1 MPSSGQAPPKHFS
14 PRCGNNLGANQF
26 GNVRD
31 FSPQA
36 VFRLGFEDG
45 RSTDQPAYA
54 SHALRRL
61 VSFGGTLM
69 LMPPRRKVLLSSCL
83 FAALTALGTG
93 LVGTAANSATEAP
106 AGFNTPSFNSAA
118 SINNG
123 LVEPPGDTFAR
134 DQQVYEENET
144 VAGGLGPV
152 YNATSCVNCH
162 QNPNSGAAS
171 QITELRVG
179 HNDANGNFV
188 NPTILINDGKNT
200 ITGRSIVDD
209 RAIGPQAQETI
220 PATENIRTLRA
231 ALNTLGDGFVEA
243 IDDNTL
249 IAIAAEQPGL
259 SGGRIH
265 GEVVEAPIFEAPGQT
280 RVGRFGWK
288 DQHSSL
294 LSFIADAYLNEMGIT
309 NRLRPTEVTQVLNTT
324 TGIEDQPDELGLA
337 DIDHFA
343 QFVRGTMAP
352 PRDTALA
359 ATPAAIKGQALFS
372 RIGCSVC
379 HVPSITTAPQGTVI
393 DGGMFT
399 VPEALGDKIIHPFSD
414 FLLHDIGT
422 GDGIVQVGPQD
433 TANKLRT
440 APLWGLRTKA
450 RFMHDLGS
458 LSLDNAISRHDGEA
472 REPARRFRELSPEER
487 EALIT
492 FLKTL

>member
-1 MPSSGQAPPKHFS
+1 MPMLTP
-14 PRCGNNLGANQF
+14 
-26 GNVRD
+26 
-31 FSPQA
+31 
-36 VFRLGFEDG
+36 
-45 RSTDQPAYA
+45 
-54 SHALRRL
+54 LRWRI
-61 VSFGGTLM
+61 
-69 LMPPRRKVLLSSCL
+69 LLCSCL
-83 FAALTALGTG
+83 IATLTALGTRLSG
-93 LVGTAANSATEAP
+93 VAAKSPTEAP
-106 AGFNTPSFNSAA
+106 AGFNTPSFNGAHSV
-118 SINNG
+118 SNG
-123 LVEPPGDTFAR
+123 ITEPPGDTFAR

-144 VAGGLGPV
+144 VADGLGPV

-231 ALNTLGDGFVEA
+231 VLNTLGDGFVEA

-259 SGGRIH
+259 SGGRVH
-265 GEVVEAPIFEAPGQT
+265 GEVVEAPIFEAPGLT

-324 TGIEDQPDELGLA
+324 TGINDQPDDLGLA

-343 QFVRGTMAP
+343 QFIRGTMVP
-352 PRDTALA
+352 PRDVTLA
-359 ATPAAIKGQALFS
+359 ATLPALKGQQLF
-372 RIGCSVC
+372 RRLGCSTC
-379 HVPSITTAPQGTVI
+379 HVETIITAPAGTVI
-393 DGGMFT
+393 DGGQFT
-399 VPEALGDKIIHPFSD
+399 VPEALGNKIIHPFGD
-414 FLLHDIGT
+414 YLLHDVGT
-422 GDGIVQVGPQD
+422 GDGIVQNPPQD

-440 APLWGLRTKA
+440 APLWGLRDKA
-450 RFMHDLGS
+450 RFMHDLKS
-458 LSLDNAISRHDGEA
+458 LSLENAVERHEGEA
-472 REPARRFRELSPEER
+472 REASHRFRELSPEER
-487 EALIT
+487 AALIT
-492 FLKTL
+492 FLNSL